1 MKVKEGDG
9 VSFKKVIKGNGVIQ
23 RVIYPDTA
31 DEKYIVIQADGS
43 QYVITPNDV
52 IDTIVMLR
60 RKGSKRYK
68 KDVVIW

>member
-1 MKVKEGDG
+1 MKVKEGEG

-23 RVIYPDTA
+23 KVMHPGTE
-31 DEKYIVIQADGS
+31 DEKYIVIQANGS
-43 QYVITPNDV
+43 QYVITPNEV

-60 RKGSKRYK
+60 RKGSKKYK